1 MSAEIFAPT
10 VTAPARLPMP
20 LRRPVLSLSKG
31 FVSSAARTA
40 AALAVVLPIGMS
52 SAIDAAAQRPD
63 VLPIVASVS
72 ARAVRPIGLRD
83 SLDRASGQGIAV
95 RIDVWPE
102 RRVGLRLGF
111 DADAYRLRTPG
122 TDQTLGRP
130 QRVLERGDAVDRW
143 DWAHRERSYN
153 NSNGVRGLDSTFAA
167 VLRPI
172 ERAGTLSFVAAP
184 ALHTDV
190 GRVAVTASA
199 GPVGVWSRRRLFL
212 RESWARTFPAITDST
227 TGQPYVYRYTFDNDA
242 PDKTAMALGLDA
254 GLSGRVRLTRLFHLV
269 GGVSYRRYLWQRSR
283 TDSGLEQ
290 VRVGDEKGLP
300 FNDVLGFELGI
311 ALR

>member
-1 MSAEIFAPT
+1 MSDVMPVPP
-10 VTAPARLPMP
+10 VTAPARPPMP
-20 LRRPVLSLSKG
+20 LRRPAP
-31 FVSSAARTA
+31 SAVGA
-40 AALAVVLPIGMS
+40 AAAFALLL
-52 SAIDAAAQRPD
+52 SAPDATAQRRPSND

-72 ARAVRPIGLRD
+72 ARGALPLGLRD

-102 RRVGLRLGF
+102 RRLGFRLGF

-143 DWAHRERSYN
+143 DWAHWERSYN

-184 ALHTDV
+184 ALHASA
-190 GRVAVTASA
+190 GPVAITASA
-199 GPVGVWSRRRLFL
+199 GPVGVWSRRRLYL
-212 RESWARTFPAITDST
+212 RESWARTFPAIPDST

-269 GGVSYRRYLWQRSR
+269 GGISYRRYLWQRSH
-283 TDSGLEQ
+283 TDAGLEQ
-290 VRVGDEKGLP
+290 VRVADEKGLP